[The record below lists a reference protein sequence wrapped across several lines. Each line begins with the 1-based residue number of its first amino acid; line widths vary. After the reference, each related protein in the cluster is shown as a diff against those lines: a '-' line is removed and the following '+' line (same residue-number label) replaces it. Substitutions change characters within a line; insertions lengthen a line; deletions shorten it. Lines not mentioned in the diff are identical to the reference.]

1 MMGVVVA
8 MVMGVEDV
16 VGTGVGMGL
25 LRGAVSLWLLSK
37 RTGDM
42 PRTQQRSIELEI

>member
-8 MVMGVEDV
+8 MVMEVEDV

-37 RTGDM
+37 RTSDM
-42 PRTQQRSIELEI
+42 PRNQLRSMEWEI